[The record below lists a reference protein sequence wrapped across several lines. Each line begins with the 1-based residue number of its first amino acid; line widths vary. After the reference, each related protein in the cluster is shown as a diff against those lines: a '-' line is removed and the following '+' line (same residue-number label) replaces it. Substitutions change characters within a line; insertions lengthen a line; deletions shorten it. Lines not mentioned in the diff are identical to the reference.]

1 MKSMRS
7 FSTGYFSFT
16 VGAGLASSIER
27 KESSRSRPRV
37 KGGRRVGVEGDE
49 GSSAGTGD
57 TSKAGG
63 PPLGGSVGCTSGLGL
78 RSPAVGGAASVGDAK
93 AWKCL
98 SSTELV
104 LWRLSSGCR

>member
-49 GSSAGTGD
+49 GSSALTH
-57 TSKAGG
+57 
-63 PPLGGSVGCTSGLGL
+63 LV
-78 RSPAVGGAASVGDAK
+78 
-93 AWKCL
+93 KCG
-98 SSTELV
+98 V
-104 LWRLSSGCR
+104 W